1 MYNFK
6 YAMKFTRI
14 CSIEFYNKFYI
25 YVPAWKFILLIC
37 VFTDMVRTQKWLDV
51 WKENK
56 KYIKTKK

>member
-6 YAMKFTRI
+6 YAIKFTRI
-14 CSIEFYNKFYI
+14 WNMEFYNKLYI
-25 YVPAWKFILLIC
+25 NAPAWKFILLIC
-37 VFTDMVRTQKWLDV
+37 VFADMARTQKWLGV